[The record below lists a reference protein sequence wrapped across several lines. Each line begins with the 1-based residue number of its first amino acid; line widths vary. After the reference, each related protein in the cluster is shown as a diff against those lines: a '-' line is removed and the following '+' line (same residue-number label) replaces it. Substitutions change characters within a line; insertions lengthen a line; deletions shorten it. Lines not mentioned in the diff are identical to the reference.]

1 MAVSTRRGRH
11 SKKRFP
17 WSIVGAV
24 ALAVL
29 LLAGSAL
36 LYLFV
41 LRGHVAAA
49 GLSLSQ
55 ATVTPEQGVV
65 ATVRLENR
73 GWLDGDYRVAV
84 LMDGQEKAGQDV
96 TLKGRETRDVAINLI
111 DIPAGSHKVGI
122 ANLSQDLR
130 VLLPAAFEVIHFW
143 TETPTCM
150 VGENAVFKASIR
162 NTGEIAGNYTATAV
176 LDGSLIPPQTVRIE
190 PGATVELQI
199 PVTRPEAG
207 AHVAELENASASI
220 QVLRPAS
227 IHATELIAQKYTEA
241 GKDAQL
247 TALVT
252 NSGDVEGA
260 YELKLLVNGKVQ
272 QTKDVT
278 VQGQQT
284 LRVTL
289 TLTLA
294 NTGKYELQAGEAP
307 VQTVYAVKIGRP
319 NNSTLLVKKANGGS
333 GKLTLVNNYEQ
344 DAVFILASAKDP
356 KTPLLS
362 VYVRGKSKAN
372 NVKIKDGDYI
382 VFYSLGADFD
392 TASRRFTKNAIYSRF
407 TDPINYK
414 TTKKSGYIY
423 YSTWT
428 ITLKSS
434 EGNATTDIVP
444 EEQFPD

>member
-1 MAVSTRRGRH
+1 MAVSTRRRH
-11 SKKRFP
+11 KKRFP
-17 WSIVGAV
+17 RFPIGMV

-29 LLAGSAL
+29 LLAGAAL

-41 LRGHVAAA
+41 LRGHVVAA
-49 GLSLSQ
+49 GLTLSQ

-84 LMDGQEKAGQDV
+84 LVDGQEKAGQDV

-111 DIPAGSHKVGI
+111 DIPSGSHKI
-122 ANLSQDLR
+122 STANLAQDLK
-130 VLLPAAFEVIHFW
+130 VLTPAAFEVIHFW
-143 TETPTCM
+143 TDTPTCM

-176 LDGSLIPPQTVRIE
+176 LDGNLIPPQTVRIE

-207 AHVAELENASASI
+207 AHVVELENASASL

-227 IHATELIAQKYTEA
+227 IHTTDLIAQKYTEA

-252 NSGDVEGA
+252 NAGDVEGA

-284 LRVTL
+284 LRVAL
-289 TLTLA
+289 TLPLA

-307 VQTVYAVKIGRP
+307 AQTIYAVKIGRP
-319 NNSTLLVKKANGGS
+319 KNATLLVKKANGGS
-333 GKLTLVNNYEQ
+333 GKLTLENKYEQ
-344 DAVFILASAKDP
+344 DAVFLLTNADDAKAPVLTVFVHAKGKASNIR
-356 KTPLLS
+356 
-362 VYVRGKSKAN
+362 VR
-372 NVKIKDGDYI
+372 DGNYI
-382 VFYSLGADFD
+382 VFYSLGGDFD
-392 TASRRFTKNAIYSRF
+392 TASNRFTKNAIYSRF
-407 TDPINYK
+407 TDPIDYK

-428 ITLKSS
+428 ITLNSDK
-434 EGNATTDIVP
+434 GNATTDIVP
-444 EEQFPD
+444 EDQFPD